1 MTKKLENIKSLLRK
15 HKYEVY
21 VEMSS
26 TSLGKIKSFFPQRKE
41 PPLLGEMS
49 IVYYIDQQEY
59 ISFAINKEEGEDII
73 PCKKYIFD
81 NVIFA
86 DINKMCDF
94 YGYSKELIGFY
105 LDGQIVEE
113 HVFKQYLINSLEL
126 NKEQIEKKD
135 IISKLL
141 EEPSKEE
148 GQLELFS
155 EEIKDQY
162 LMIEQMSENF
172 NE

>member
-21 VEMSS
+21 VEINS
-26 TSLGKIKSFFPQRKE
+26 TSSGKIKAFFPQRKE
-41 PPLLGEMS
+41 PPVIDEMS

-86 DINKMCDF
+86 DINRMCDF
-94 YGYSKELIGFY
+94 YGYSKELVGFY

-113 HVFKQYLINSLEL
+113 PLFKQSLINNLEL
-126 NKEQIEKKD
+126 NKEQLEKKD
-135 IISKLL
+135 IVSKLL
-141 EEPSKEE
+141 EGPSKEE
-148 GQLELFS
+148 GQLDLFS

-162 LMIEQMSENF
+162 SMIKQMSENF